1 MTELSWTLPMKGM
14 NEVAF
19 REACEAVAA
28 RYVGV
33 VVTVEREESDC
44 LTAFFA
50 VPEDPG
56 GPKAT
61 LEVSIYDL
69 GRDGRVLG
77 VEPESSDNANRWDDA
92 CQLGDE
98 VADLL
103 DGEPLD

>member
-14 NEVAF
+14 RVDAF
-19 REACEAVAA
+19 TEACEKVAA

-33 VVTVEREESDC
+33 KVVVEREESDC
-44 LTAFFA
+44 LTAFFE
-50 VPEDPG
+50 VPQDPG
-56 GPKAT
+56 GPEAT
-61 LEVSIYDL
+61 LELSIYDL

-77 VEPESSDNANRWDDA
+77 VEPESSDNATRWDDA

-98 VADLL
+98 VAELL